1 MANEEIIEEVEDIVD
16 IWQKVGEEIG
26 HTLKKVLDGLRE
38 ILTNFM
44 DSLEPYQKF
53 EALHPRKKPR
63 GSIRRRRR
71 RRRRRRTK
79 TDENKT
85 TQPI

>member
-1 MANEEIIEEVEDIVD
+1 MTNEEIIEEVEYIVD
-16 IWQKVGEEIG
+16 KWQKVSEEIG
-26 HTLKKVLDGLRE
+26 HTLIKMMDGLRE
-38 ILTNFM
+38 ILSNFM

-71 RRRRRRTK
+71 RRRTK

>member
-1 MANEEIIEEVEDIVD
+1 MTNEEIIEEVEYIVD
-16 IWQKVGEEIG
+16 KWQKVSEEIG
-26 HTLKKVLDGLRE
+26 HTLIKMMDGLRE
-38 ILTNFM
+38 ILSNFM

-71 RRRRRRTK
+71 RTTPQ

>member
-1 MANEEIIEEVEDIVD
+1 MTNEEIIEKVEDIVD

-26 HTLKKVLDGLRE
+26 HTLKKLSDGLRE
-38 ILTNFM
+38 ILSNFM

-71 RRRRRRTK
+71 KRRTK